1 MRRLLA
7 ILGLFGG
14 LVQAAEAPPKKA
26 VARNAATD
34 MCSRR

>member
-14 LVQAAEAPPKKA
+14 LVQAAE
-26 VARNAATD
+26 
-34 MCSRR
+34 RRQSHRFRQP

>member
-14 LVQAAEAPPKKA
+14 LV
-26 VARNAATD
+26 
-34 MCSRR
+34 RRPRRRQSHRFRQP

>member
-14 LVQAAEAPPKKA
+14 W
-26 VARNAATD
+26 
-34 MCSRR
+34 SRRPRRRQSHRFRQP

>member
-14 LVQAAEAPPKKA
+14 LVQAAEAPPSH
-26 VARNAATD
+26 RF
-34 MCSRR
+34 RQP

>member
-14 LVQAAEAPPKKA
+14 LVQAP
-26 VARNAATD
+26 
-34 MCSRR
+34 RRRQSHRFRQP

>member
-14 LVQAAEAPPKKA
+14 AW
-26 VARNAATD
+26 
-34 MCSRR
+34 SRRPRRRQSHRFRQP